1 MTCIDSPRGVPS
13 AQHVLRDGDALRSVQ
28 VCAGLLGY
36 RGHDGFL
43 QELRVVLVLSSSR
56 PPAGDD
62 AVGPSR
68 ERGLREADGQHVG
81 GVVGESAEVEHGD
94 VESLFS
100 RDVVWV
106 NDDVVDVDMLFVG
119 LLCEKVVLP
128 WIQRWI
134 KYMSKTRNNHRLN

>member
-1 MTCIDSPRGVPS
+1 M
-13 AQHVLRDGDALRSVQ
+13 
-28 VCAGLLGY
+28 
-36 RGHDGFL
+36 
-43 QELRVVLVLSSSR
+43 LSSSR

-62 AVGPSR
+62 AVGPGR